1 MKAPLLLSLLFP
13 LGAMALTL
21 QEALDETARA
31 GFAPKISRARAAESS
46 AQELAAWR
54 GLLPTVRAE
63 GGWMT
68 TNDPLSA
75 FGTSLRQR
83 QVSMASFD
91 PARLNDPPR
100 TSGWNAAVV
109 AEVPLVNLDAWA
121 GRAAATHASAAAKS
135 RTRADELQA
144 AGATV
149 RAYADAVLASAAVRA
164 FDDALVA
171 AKSHCAQ
178 AEAGHQEGI
187 ALRADLL
194 LAKVRSSEIEASLA
208 KARGDSALAWRG
220 LGFAMGSEAPPT
232 GELQALPDAATL
244 RTAMAALDVGS
255 DRPLIDAAHKASSA
269 AQLDAD
275 RAGFA
280 MLPRVNGMARM
291 DWNGADQPFAEEG
304 SWTVGIMASW
314 TLHATGEAGERAAAR
329 ARLEQARSGEAMAR
343 AQVALAESSLQS
355 DFAVSL
361 RRMEIADS
369 ALSQAVEAHRLT
381 ARRYQE
387 GLATMAEV
395 LQAAAM
401 ETSARISLEQ
411 ARHDAFIALSDL
423 SALRGLPAERIAQLT
438 PSTSAR

>member
-91 PARLNDPPR
+91 PARLND
-100 TSGWNAAVV
+100 
-109 AEVPLVNLDAWA
+109 A
-121 GRAAATHASAAAKS
+121 GAAAKR

-194 LAKVRSSEIEASLA
+194 LAEVRSSEIEASLT

-244 RTAMAALDVGS
+244 RTAMAALDAGS
-255 DRPLIDAAHKASSA
+255 DRPLIDAAHKASST

-343 AQVALAESSLQS
+343 AQVALAESALQS

-381 ARRYQE
+381 SRRYQE